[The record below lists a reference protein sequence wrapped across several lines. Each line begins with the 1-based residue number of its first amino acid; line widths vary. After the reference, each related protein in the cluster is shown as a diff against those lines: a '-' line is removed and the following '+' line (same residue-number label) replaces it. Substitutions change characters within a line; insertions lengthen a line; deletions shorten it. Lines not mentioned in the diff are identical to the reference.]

1 MRILRPAQIYRLRMG
16 MTITP
21 ASWGG
26 DSSSDSS
33 TSTLNDTKNYDTN
46 TDRRAISGDSAVALS
61 GDNNTVDRS
70 TSNLTQ
76 FFDTSNRS
84 SSTVTE
90 FRDNS
95 NRSTNFSDSSNR
107 STNFADNSNRS
118 VNTTV
123 TDYGSVGGS
132 LSLAGSMSTKAF
144 EVADGGIKGAIDTL
158 KLQSSAGA
166 KMVEQA
172 FDLARSSGA
181 NALGTSAQVI
191 GLANSAI
198 QKTEAAMTQAK
209 DGGQSKMVMAALAAV
224 GAIGVALA
232 LR

>member
-1 MRILRPAQIYRLRMG
+1 MSIIRPAQIYMLRLG
-16 MTITP
+16 KPVTP
-21 ASWGG
+21 CNWGG

-33 TSTLNDTKNYDTN
+33 TSTVNDTKNFATN
-46 TDRRAISGDSAVALS
+46 TDKRSVASDAAVSLT

-70 TSNLTQ
+70 TSSVTQ

-84 SSTVTE
+84 SASLTSFMDT
-90 FRDNS
+90 S
-95 NRSTNFSDSSNR
+95 NRSTNF
-107 STNFADNSNRS
+107 TDNSNRS
-118 VNTTV
+118 VNTSV

-132 LSLAGSMSTKAF
+132 LSLAGSMTSKAF
-144 EVADGGIKGAIDTL
+144 DVADDGIKGAIDTL
-158 KLQSSAGA
+158 KLQTGAGS

-172 FDLARSSGA
+172 FDLARASGA

-198 QKTEAAMTQAK
+198 RQTEDALTQAK
-209 DGGQSKMVMAALAAV
+209 DGGQSKMVMAALAAIGV
-224 GAIGVALA
+224 IGVAFA